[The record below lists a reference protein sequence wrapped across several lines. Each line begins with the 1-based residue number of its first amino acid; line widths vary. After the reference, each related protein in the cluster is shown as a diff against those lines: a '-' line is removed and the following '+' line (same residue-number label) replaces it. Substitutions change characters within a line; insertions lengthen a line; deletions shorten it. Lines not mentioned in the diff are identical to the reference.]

1 MPARTLALITLLS
14 GCGSAV
20 GVVPGCE
27 RNLLLPAPPERVA
40 ASARASVNGWDA
52 GLEVQIVAHRGFAC
66 CFPENTLVAIQGAFD
81 MGADG
86 VEIDVRFTRDGVP
99 MLMHDETLDRT
110 TNGSG
115 LLSDYRYR
123 QIRELDACSWFGR
136 EFPKC
141 KVPTLQEALEVG
153 KGRGKILL
161 DLKRNGPCRIQ
172 KVLAAIQN
180 LDMQGQVSIIS
191 ASVAVLR
198 TVRSYDREIPVGF
211 IVFYDPETD
220 RIVRMGNS
228 AIFFTLK
235 KMRANPWHLST
246 ARRGGA
252 AVGGWTANTP
262 EEASGLLEFK
272 LDWLLS
278 DFPVSVSN

>member
-1 MPARTLALITLLS
+1 MLARTLTLITLLS
-14 GCGSAV
+14 GCLSAV
-20 GVVPGCE
+20 DVVPGCE
-27 RNLLLPAPPERVA
+27 KALLLPAPPERVA
-40 ASARASVNGWDA
+40 ASARESVNGWDA
-52 GLEVQIVAHRGFAC
+52 GSEVQIIAHRGFAC
-66 CFPENTLVAIQGAFD
+66 CFPENTLLAIQGAFD

-191 ASVAVLR
+191 AGVEVLR

-211 IVFYDPETD
+211 VVYDDPEMD

-228 AIFFTLK
+228 AVFFTLNT
-235 KMRANPWHLST
+235 MRANPSYVST
-246 ARRGGA
+246 AKRKGA
-252 AVGGWTANTP
+252 AVGGWTAQSH
-262 EEASGLLEFK
+262 EEARGLLEFK
-272 LDWLLS
+272 VDWLLS
-278 DFPVSVSN
+278 DLPISVSN

>member
-1 MPARTLALITLLS
+1 MLARTLTLITLLS
-14 GCGSAV
+14 GCLSAV
-20 GVVPGCE
+20 DVVPGCE
-27 RNLLLPAPPERVA
+27 KALLLSAPPERVA
-40 ASARASVNGWDA
+40 ASARESVNGWDA
-52 GLEVQIVAHRGFAC
+52 GSEVQIIAHRGFAC
-66 CFPENTLVAIQGAFD
+66 CFPENTLLAIQGAFD

-115 LLSDYRYR
+115 LLSDYRYS

-136 EFPKC
+136 EFPNC
-141 KVPTLQEALEVG
+141 KVPTLRQALEVG
-153 KGRGKILL
+153 NGRGKILL

-172 KVLAAIQN
+172 KVLAAIQD
-180 LDMQGQVSIIS
+180 LDMHGQVSIIS

-211 IVFYDPETD
+211 VVFDDPEMD
-220 RIVRMGNS
+220 RIVRMGKS
-228 AIFFTLK
+228 AIFFTLN
-235 KMRANPWHLST
+235 KMRANPRYVSA
-246 ARRGGA
+246 ARRKGA
-252 AVGGWTANTP
+252 AVGGWTAHTP
-262 EEASGLLEFK
+262 EEASGFLEFK

-278 DFPVSVSN
+278 DFPLYASN